1 MQRRSL
7 ILSAVLVLSSLA
19 FGAVALAGNGALA
32 GDLERI
38 RGALA
43 RYNSTAQAEQDGY
56 VPSSP
61 CEELPGAGA
70 MGIHYVNPALMA
82 PGIDP
87 LRPEILLYLPDADGK
102 LKLIGVEYFQADA
115 DQDISTNADRPSVFG
130 QPFDGPMDGHAPG
143 MPIHYDLHVWLFE
156 ANPAGVFAAWNPAIS
171 CP

>member
-1 MQRRSL
+1 MTRRVLFSGML
-7 ILSAVLVLSSLA
+7 LVLSLA
-19 FGAVALAGNGALA
+19 FGAAALAGNGALA

-43 RYNSTAQAEQDGY
+43 RYSSVTQAERDGY
-56 VPSSP
+56 VPGSP
-61 CEELPGAGA
+61 CEQLPGVGA

-87 LRPEILLYLPDADGK
+87 LRPEVLLYLPDADGT

-115 DQDISTNADRPSVFG
+115 DQDLATDSDRPSVFG
-130 QPFDGPMDGHAPG
+130 QPLEGPMPGHAPG

-156 ANPAGVFAAWNPAIS
+156 ANPAGVFATWNPAIS